1 MVASQSGS
9 TTMSTEAKQI
19 RREMAFDTSIS
30 RILMSVVALYAIGC
44 TAITTIHLYG
54 L

>member
-1 MVASQSGS
+1 
-9 TTMSTEAKQI
+9 MSTETRQI

-30 RILMSVVALYAIGC
+30 RILMSVVALYAVGC
-44 TAITTIHLYG
+44 TAITAIHLYG